1 MSRLLIFSVG
11 LIFPIISLFTSHSR
25 YATSLSERIVPV
37 DVLIIATL
45 TFLVLTGRGLRL
57 SHQGRFYLFSLVLS
71 TIIGILRS
79 HSTTEAPLLATSFIA
94 LFVAFLYYVLAY
106 NIARWP
112 VLTQALIIGLCA
124 SVLWEAVIV
133 FHDFFSPPAA
143 KWFVDN
149 FEYRVRG
156 TFRTSPQLG
165 DFGFSAAGLLLT
177 VGWAVFDDKRARR
190 LTWVAGLL
198 AATFVIAASSRSGIA
213 ALACWAVAYIA
224 TAWRYSRQW
233 KQLIGPLCAIVFA
246 GVAFLYG
253 YFSNDP
259 RAMFFLSRMDQ
270 FQQGIIDPDK
280 FAQMQLRSVLSH
292 WAEWLPMGLGV
303 GRGYLVDYR
312 GTHEIHNVYLA
323 LLVEMGVIGTVA
335 FFWLLVPLV
344 LRSWRRRFGRDTNL
358 VRARLYS
365 FLCGVLVMMM
375 HNRLNRDR
383 TFMLFLG
390 LTSSLALR
398 EQPPP
403 QGSGPRGLLAWG
415 RDLIWGSSTASSAEA
430 RLPND
435 DVGTER
441 QCPPSPV
448 P

>member
-25 YATSLSERIVPV
+25 YATSLGERIVPV

-233 KQLIGPLCAIVFA
+233 KQLIGPCAPLSSRA
-246 GVAFLYG
+246 SR
-253 YFSNDP
+253 FSMGISP
-259 RAMFFLSRMDQ
+259 TTQEPCFSSQ
-270 FQQGIIDPDK
+270 EWISFQQGTLPRQVSPGCNCARCCPIG
-280 FAQMQLRSVLSH
+280 RSGSD
-292 WAEWLPMGLGV
+292 GSGG
-303 GRGYLVDYR
+303 GRGILGGLQ
-312 GTHEIHNVYLA
+312 GTHED
-323 LLVEMGVIGTVA
+323 
-335 FFWLLVPLV
+335 P
-344 LRSWRRRFGRDTNL
+344 
-358 VRARLYS
+358 
-365 FLCGVLVMMM
+365 
-375 HNRLNRDR
+375 
-383 TFMLFLG
+383 
-390 LTSSLALR
+390 
-398 EQPPP
+398 
-403 QGSGPRGLLAWG
+403 
-415 RDLIWGSSTASSAEA
+415 
-430 RLPND
+430 
-435 DVGTER
+435 
-441 QCPPSPV
+441 
-448 P
+448 